1 MGNNLSQWIKR
12 LRKGDQSA
20 FLPLYEKT
28 APGLMRFLLWKT
40 NGDRPLAEDILQDA
54 YVRFLMYLDN
64 IESDKDIAVQ
74 SYLLHIARNLL
85 IDKTA
90 RSPHNSRQH
99 VSLDAIATMPDAASM
114 GSQERAVQMRELAV
128 AMESLNEK
136 DSEIIWL
143 RDALGMSHRE
153 VASQVGISE
162 QASRQA
168 YVRAKR
174 SLVSE
179 LKNKFLPELGHEGD
193 VYALPEMS

>member
-1 MGNNLSQWIKR
+1 MGKNLSQWIKR

-40 NGDRPLAEDILQDA
+40 GGDRPLSEDILQEA

-64 IESDKDIAVQ
+64 IESDQDVAVQ
-74 SYLLHIARNLL
+74 SYLLHIARNIL

-90 RSPHNSRQH
+90 RSPHSNRQH
-99 VSLDAIATMPDAASM
+99 VSLDAIAAMPDPASW
-114 GSQERAVQMRELAV
+114 GSQERAVEMRELAV

-153 VASQVGISE
+153 VASQVGITE

-179 LKNKFLPELGHEGD
+179 LKNKFMLGSAEQGGGYAIPEL
-193 VYALPEMS
+193 S